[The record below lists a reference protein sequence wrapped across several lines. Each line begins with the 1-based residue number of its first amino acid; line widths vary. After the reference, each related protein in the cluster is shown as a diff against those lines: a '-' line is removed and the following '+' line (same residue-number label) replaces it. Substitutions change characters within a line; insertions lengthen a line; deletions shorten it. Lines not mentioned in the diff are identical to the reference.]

1 MACFVAPVVEAI
13 VVTVV
18 KKRIEKKEKAAMF
31 DKASEAKVS
40 ADGQS
45 GIPFSKKLGWLTKM
59 LWGGSFLL
67 AVEHIWHGEVIP
79 WPPFLT
85 AMNNPADIGPM
96 LLEIATV
103 GVTMMALV
111 TAVWGIMVLVSNRL
125 ERKAGH
131 AELAKAAEEKPCA

>member
-1 MACFVAPVVEAI
+1 MACLIAPMAEAI

-18 KKRIEKKEKAAMF
+18 KKRIEKNEKAAAAQNA
-31 DKASEAKVS
+31 DCVGAREAAS
-40 ADGQS
+40 D
-45 GIPFSKKLGWLTKM
+45 GIPFSRKLGWLTKM

-67 AVEHIWHGEVIP
+67 AVEHIWHGEIVP

-85 AMNNPADIGPM
+85 AMNNPVNIGPM

-111 TAVWGIMVLVSNRL
+111 TAVCGLMVLVSSRL
-125 ERKAGH
+125 ERRTGQAT
-131 AELAKAAEEKPCA
+131 LAKTVKE